1 MKELHWDQSHQ
12 SMGKKVLVASEKN
25 TIAYLNANDGSIGES
40 VIGIFRLSPYITLV
54 ILCFLATD
62 HSFSSR
68 NMIFGL
74 REPCTIGN

>member
-40 VIGIFRLSPYITLV
+40 VIGIFRLSPYIHFWFQAKNVTV
-54 ILCFLATD
+54 FT
-62 HSFSSR
+62 
-68 NMIFGL
+68 
-74 REPCTIGN
+74 